1 MSDYDSDNEDINYT
15 AVPRGYL
22 YEPEYTD
29 AEIRQMELERAER
42 EERAREEAQDEAGA
56 TAGVARD
63 RVDRQ
68 MVVHLFEVSTNA
80 YRVESYCCHEWDLIM
95 PQMQNLSIDEEASA
109 PVSVC
114 ITNHEDF
121 PAILNAGVLQI
132 FFNIPKPNWRR
143 NPRPAGPDGLLSS
156 EQYRLVA
163 YRIVIEWA
171 LKGEKLGPGNRRV
184 LPSSVVDLIRG
195 TYPSPNGNMQGSKSQ
210 RMHWHFFRCSKQ
222 KSLIVHLYSLL
233 H

>member
-63 RVDRQ
+63 RVTDKWWCTCSKCQ
-68 MVVHLFEVSTNA
+68 LMPTE
-80 YRVESYCCHEWDLIM
+80 VESYCCHEWDLIM

-184 LPSSVVDLIRG
+184 LPSCVVDLIRG
-195 TYPSPNGNMQGSKSQ
+195 TYPSPNGQYAGFKESEDALA
-210 RMHWHFFRCSKQ
+210 FF
-222 KSLIVHLYSLL
+222 
-233 H
+233 